1 MADTDRHGND
11 RLFVRRY
18 GKKIRIR
25 EQPGTPSFAATYTA
39 ALEALE
45 RRELPPGQ
53 PIRKN
58 APTGTLG
65 WLAAIYFASAE
76 FTTLPA
82 KSQTTRRGIIESC
95 LREPLKPNAKDK
107 MALCPLALLSAA
119 HVKMLRDRRADK
131 PGAANNRLKYMGG
144 LFVWALEQTPPL
156 LRANPVRDV
165 KRLRYATDGF
175 HTWTVQE
182 VKQFEARHAVGTK
195 PRLALALLLYTGARR
210 GDMVTFGRQHVRD
223 GVLHFTPGK
232 SRRNRNPPP
241 VDIPIFHDLA
251 RIIEAGPCGD
261 LTFLVTE
268 YGQPFSS
275 NGFGNWF
282 RDRCDEAELP
292 QCSAHGLRKARA
304 TIAAERGATDRQ
316 LMAMFGWTTERQA
329 TIYTRA
335 ANRKQLAA
343 DGARLLEDGQR
354 TNSCPTDVAP
364 LSQEKK
370 KL

>member
-11 RLFVRRY
+11 RLFVRRH

-25 EQPGTPSFAATYTA
+25 EQPGTPAFAAAYTA

-53 PIRKN
+53 PIRKS
-58 APTGTLG
+58 APAGTLG
-65 WLAAIYFASAE
+65 WLAALYFASAE

-82 KSQTTRRGIIESC
+82 RSQATRRGIIESC
-95 LREPLKPNAKDK
+95 LRESLKPNSKDK

-119 HVKMLRDRRADK
+119 HIKMLRDRRADK
-131 PGAANNRLKYMGG
+131 PGAANNRLKYLGG
-144 LFVWALEQTPPL
+144 VFVWALEQTPPL
-156 LRANPVRDV
+156 MRSNPVRDV
-165 KRLRYATDGF
+165 KRMRYATEGF
-175 HTWTVQE
+175 HTWTVEE
-182 VKQFEARHAVGTK
+182 VKQFETRWPIGTK

-210 GDMVTFGRQHVRD
+210 GDAVTFGRQHVRD
-223 GVLHFTPGK
+223 GVLHFIPGK
-232 SRRNRNPPP
+232 TRRQRNPPP

-261 LTFLVTE
+261 LTFLITE
-268 YGQPFSS
+268 YGQPFTS

-282 RDRCDEAELP
+282 RDRCDEAGLP

-304 TIAAERGATDRQ
+304 TVAAERGATDRQ

-329 TIYTRA
+329 TVYTRA
-335 ANRKQLAA
+335 ANRKRLAA
-343 DGARLLEDGQR
+343 DGARLLEDQ
-354 TNSCPTDVAP
+354 TENNDCPTDVAP
-364 LSQEKK
+364 PSQDRKNV
-370 KL
+370 